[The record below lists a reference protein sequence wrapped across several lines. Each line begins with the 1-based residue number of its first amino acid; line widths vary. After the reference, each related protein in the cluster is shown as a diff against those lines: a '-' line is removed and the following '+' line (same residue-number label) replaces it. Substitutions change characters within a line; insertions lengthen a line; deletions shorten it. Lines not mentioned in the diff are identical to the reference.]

1 MTALGVAAA
10 GPEAAAP
17 GPQTAPSSERHP
29 RLLRFI
35 HWKRSLVALQVRSA
49 RGKSSREAS
58 RGGVLEMKKGRA
70 RGPWGSAG
78 FVVEGTVAR
87 ARITLRSEAEP
98 SSPAW
103 ASLSSGYQVP
113 TRRLIRNSSVIPSE
127 VLWIKNWRP
136 RDRIVKMKESTINL
150 QSNSGLHMNSEF

>member
-1 MTALGVAAA
+1 MTAFGVAAA

-17 GPQTAPSSERHP
+17 GPRTALSGERQP

-35 HWKRSLVALQVRSA
+35 HWKRSLVALQMRSA
-49 RGKSSREAS
+49 RGKSSREVS

-70 RGPWGSAG
+70 RGAWGSAG
-78 FVVEGTVAR
+78 FVEEGTVAR
-87 ARITLRSEAEP
+87 ARITLRSEAEL
-98 SSPAW
+98 SSPTW
-103 ASLSSGYQVP
+103 ASLSSGHQVP

-127 VLWIKNWRP
+127 VLWIKTGRP

-150 QSNSGLHMNSEF
+150 KSNSGLHMNSEF